1 MYNVK
6 LLTVTLNLFY
16 RTAVTADDYTEESVA
31 AMLDE
36 IDEYSLLQAVRHNA
50 RTVYAYTTQGKQD
63 KSFNYRGR
71 DLFGQRATLLYEDFD
86 QNTAE
91 AVLTDR
97 TYELWLLEDMTFAVV
112 SRVSVDFDNGAYRT
126 EYREICGKHPWDS
139 PMCIDLEELTGNLK
153 EMCVAVYESEQ
164 PVYEL

>member
-1 MYNVK
+1 MYNEK
-6 LLTVTLNLFY
+6 LLTITLNLFY
-16 RTAVTADDYTEESVA
+16 RAAIVEDGYAEDAIA

-36 IDEYSLLQAVRHNA
+36 FDAYSLLQAVRHKA
-50 RTVYAYTTQGKQD
+50 QTVYAYTTQGKQE

-97 TYELWLLEDMTFAVV
+97 TYELWLLEDMTLAAV
-112 SRVSVDFDNGAYRT
+112 SRVTVDYDNGAYRT
-126 EYREICGKHPWDS
+126 EYREICGKNPWDS
-139 PMCIDLEELTGNLK
+139 PLFIDLEELTGNLT
-153 EMCVAVYESEQ
+153 EMCDAIYESEI

>member
-1 MYNVK
+1 MYNVN
-6 LLTVTLNLFY
+6 LLAISLNLFY
-16 RTAVTADDYTEESVA
+16 RAAIAEDDYTEESIA

-36 IDEYSLLQAVRHNA
+36 IDDYSLLQAVRHNA
-50 RTVYAYTTQGKQD
+50 QTVYTYTTQGKQD

-97 TYELWLLEDMTFAVV
+97 SYELWLLEDMTLAAV
-112 SRVSVDFDNGAYRT
+112 SRVSVDYDNGAYRT
-126 EYREICGKHPWDS
+126 EYREICGERPWDS
-139 PMCIDLEELTGNLK
+139 PMCIDLEELTGNLTA
-153 EMCVAVYESEQ
+153 MCDAVYESEQ